1 MDLVAF
7 TDEILNG
14 KLHFLYKVNCFKIL
28 LDFSGKQ
35 PLGGKKK
42 GGKKDEEKSAPKI

>member
-35 PLGGKKK
+35 PLGGKK
-42 GGKKDEEKSAPKI
+42 GDRKDEKKGAPKI